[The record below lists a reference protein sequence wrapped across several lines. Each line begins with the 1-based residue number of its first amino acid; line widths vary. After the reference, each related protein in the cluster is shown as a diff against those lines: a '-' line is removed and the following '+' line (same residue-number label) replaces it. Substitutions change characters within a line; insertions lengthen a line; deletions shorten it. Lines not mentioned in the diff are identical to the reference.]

1 MSTLMGLMDL
11 SRAALLADQAGLNAT
26 ANNVANQNTVGYTNE
41 VVSFTSG
48 DTVTLSGGTQGS
60 TGPAVTTTSL
70 RDRVLDQRVQQ
81 QTQTSSSTSAEAA
94 VLSQVEGVFSITGS
108 STTAG
113 STQLGTALNG
123 FFSSLSALSANPSNE
138 PTQQSVLSAAQ
149 TLASALNAASS
160 GISGVQTSLNGDLSS
175 GVTSVNALTKSIA
188 ALNTQIGAND
198 PNTDAGTLEDQ
209 RQQDITQLSQLVGLD
224 QVATESNGVTL
235 TTTGGTVLVAG
246 QQAYALSSSQ
256 VGAGTQIYDSTG
268 KDVTAGISAGSLG
281 GQLQAQNV
289 DLPTVSSALDALAY
303 QVGSAVNAQNE
314 AGQTSAGVAGSAIFN
329 LPSTAAGAAA
339 TISVI
344 PTNPG
349 AIATA
354 SVGEG
359 ATGNTNVNALASLQT
374 ATDSS
379 GNTMNANLAGL
390 LSNVGSTSS
399 SLQEQTTVQQA
410 SLTQLTTQQSTLSGV
425 NLDTEASNLT
435 VYQRSYQAAAQV
447 LTIVDQLMAA
457 AINLGT
463 ETTVS

>member
-1 MSTLMGLMDL
+1 
-11 SRAALLADQAGLNAT
+11 
-26 ANNVANQNTVGYTNE
+26 
-41 VVSFTSG
+41 
-48 DTVTLSGGTQGS
+48 LSGGTQGS

-123 FFSSLSALSANPSNE
+123 FFSSLTALSANPANE

-188 ALNTQIGAND
+188 ALNTQIATND
-198 PNTDAGTLEDQ
+198 PNTDAGPLEDQ

-224 QVATESNGVTL
+224 QVTTESNGVTL
-235 TTTGGTVLVAG
+235 TTTNGTVLVAG

-268 KDVTAGISAGSLG
+268 KDVTTGISGGSLG

-289 DLPTVSSALDALAY
+289 DLPTVSTALDALAY

-314 AGQTSAGVAGSAIFN
+314 AGQTSTGVVGSAIFN

-339 TISVI
+339 TISVA

-425 NLDTEASNLT
+425 NLDSEASNLT